1 MMRFILLLAIFF
13 GFLGFGQ
20 VKPLTPEDVPE
31 EVKKVVDC
39 SSLTFVVMKQPEF
52 PGGMNEFRKKFS
64 ENFDSTPLKASDT
77 ALKTTIYFV
86 VEADGTVNR
95 IKAVGDNEEFN
106 KEAERTVKSI
116 NAKYEPALVNNMAVR
131 YLMRFPLSMSLK

>member
-20 VKPLTPEDVPE
+20 VRPLTPEDVPE
-31 EVKKVVDC
+31 DVKKVVDC

-64 ENFDSTPLKASDT
+64 ENFDSTPLKASDA

-86 VEADGTVNR
+86 VEPDGTVNR
-95 IKAVGDNEEFN
+95 IIAVGDNDEFN
-106 KEAERTVKSI
+106 KEAERALKSI
-116 NAKYEPALVNNMAVR
+116 KTKYAPAKVNNLVVR
-131 YLMRFPLSMSLK
+131 HILRMPLSMNFK

>member
-20 VKPLTPEDVPE
+20 VRPLTPEDVPE
-31 EVKKVVDC
+31 DVKKVVDC

-64 ENFDSTPLKASDT
+64 ENFDATPLKASDAT
-77 ALKTTIYFV
+77 LKTTIYFV
-86 VEADGTVNR
+86 VETDGTVNR
-95 IKAVGDNEEFN
+95 IIAVGDNDEFN
-106 KEAERTVKSI
+106 KEAERALKSI
-116 NAKYEPALVNNMAVR
+116 KTKYAPAKVNNLVVR
-131 YLMRFPLSMSLK
+131 HILRMPLSMNFK

>member
-20 VKPLTPEDVPE
+20 VRPLTPEDVPE
-31 EVKKVVDC
+31 DVKKVVDC

-64 ENFDSTPLKASDT
+64 ENFDATPLKASGAT
-77 ALKTTIYFV
+77 LKTTIYFV
-86 VEADGTVNR
+86 VETDGTVNR
-95 IKAVGDNEEFN
+95 IKAVGDNPEFN
-106 KEAERTVKSI
+106 AEAERTLSSI
-116 NAKYEPALVNNMAVR
+116 KTKYQPATVNNLSVR
-131 YLMRFPLSMSLK
+131 YLLRFPLSMNIK

>member
-1 MMRFILLLAIFF
+1 MMRFILLLAIFL

-20 VKPLTPEDVPE
+20 VRALTPEDVPE
-31 EVKKVVDC
+31 DVKKVVDC

-64 ENFDSTPLKASDT
+64 ENFDATPLKASDA

-86 VEADGTVNR
+86 VEPDGTVNR
-95 IKAVGDNEEFN
+95 IIAVGDNDELN
-106 KEAERTVKSI
+106 KEAERTIKSI
-116 NAKYEPALVNNMAVR
+116 NAKYEPAQVNNMAVR
-131 YLMRFPLSMSLK
+131 YLMRFPLSMNIK

>member
-20 VKPLTPEDVPE
+20 VRPLTPEDVPE
-31 EVKKVVDC
+31 DVKKVVDC

-64 ENFDSTPLKASDT
+64 ENFDATPLKASDVT
-77 ALKTTIYFV
+77 LKTTIYFV
-86 VEADGTVNR
+86 VETDGTVNR
-95 IKAVGDNEEFN
+95 IKAVGDNDEFN
-106 KEAERTVKSI
+106 KEAERTIKSI
-116 NAKYEPALVNNMAVR
+116 STKYEPAQVNNMAVR
-131 YLMRFPLSMSLK
+131 YLMRFPLSMNLK

>member
-20 VKPLTPEDVPE
+20 VRPLTPEDVPE
-31 EVKKVVDC
+31 DVKKVVDC

-64 ENFDSTPLKASDT
+64 ENFDLLFHFSAQPP
-77 ALKTTIYFV
+77 IFV
-86 VEADGTVNR
+86 RISRLLWQETEAK
-95 IKAVGDNEEFN
+95 I
-106 KEAERTVKSI
+106 
-116 NAKYEPALVNNMAVR
+116 
-131 YLMRFPLSMSLK
+131 